1 MAICIKSKANIKLN
15 QEKYKA
21 ITLKSVRRQG
31 CPHSLYLFNMLLED
45 VARVICNMTTEWFQ
59 GHINWKERG
68 QGIIICR
75 GHDVTHT

>member
-1 MAICIKSKANIKLN
+1 MIKILEISGMKRAYVPKTMAICIKSKANIKLN

-45 VARVICNMTTEWFQ
+45 VARVICNMTTE
-59 GHINWKERG
+59 
-68 QGIIICR
+68 
-75 GHDVTHT
+75 